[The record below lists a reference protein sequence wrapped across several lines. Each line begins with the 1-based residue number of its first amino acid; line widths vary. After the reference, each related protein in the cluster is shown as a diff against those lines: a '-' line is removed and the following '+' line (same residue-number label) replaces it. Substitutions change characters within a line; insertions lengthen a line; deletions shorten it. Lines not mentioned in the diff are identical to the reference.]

1 MKKYLS
7 CFLGLLFLGLLV
19 NPVFGEVTNLHTNN
33 DSFLMGDK
41 IEFSGTVEK
50 KSKGL
55 VTIVIRDLNNEFV
68 LLTQAT
74 INHDDTF
81 EKSIQIK
88 KKFTQNG
95 IYNAT
100 GFILNMT
107 RGVTSEFSVSL
118 DENKMI
124 DEVTLEKIE
133 DNVIE
138 NTQNVIQENEQ
149 YVPLENV
156 KIINSDFVDSNIE
169 PSYYVK
175 RYYSEPAY
183 KSWFDRNYPGQVIE
197 ETVGY
202 TDNVEKIK
210 SAVND
215 IMDNTIVPEAQA
227 SSIVTSNYNNN
238 DDSDIA
244 HITLVLAALG
254 ILFGAVYGVKI
265 QVDNNSRQISINRD
279 SIRIPKIIHHKF
291 DPKEILEARLAKGKI
306 TLEEYEKLKSKL
318 D

>member
-7 CFLGLLFLGLLV
+7 YSLGLLFLGLLV
-19 NPVFGEVTNLHTNN
+19 NPAFGEVTSLYTNN

-50 KSKGL
+50 ESNGL

-68 LLTQAT
+68 LLTQAM

-81 EKSIQIK
+81 EKSIQIGE
-88 KKFTQNG
+88 KFTQNG

-118 DENKMI
+118 NEYKII
-124 DEVTLEKIE
+124 DEAILKEI
-133 DNVIE
+133 DDSVIE
-138 NTQNVIQENEQ
+138 NAQITIQENEQ
-149 YVPLENV
+149 DVPLENV
-156 KIINSDFVDSNIE
+156 KIINRDFVDSNIE

-183 KSWFDRNYPGQVIE
+183 KSWFDRNYPGQTIE

-215 IMDNTIVPEAQA
+215 IMDNKIIPEAQA
-227 SSIVTSNYNNN
+227 SSIVTSYHNS

-244 HITLVLAALG
+244 QITLILAALG
-254 ILFGAVYGVKI
+254 ILFGAVYGVKR
-265 QVDNNSRQISINRD
+265 QADNNSRQISINRN

-291 DPKEILEARLAKGKI
+291 DPKEILETRLVKGEI

>member
-1 MKKYLS
+1 MKKYIS
-7 CFLGLLFLGLLV
+7 YSLGLLFLGLLV
-19 NPVFGEVTNLHTNN
+19 NPAFGEVTSLHTNN

-50 KSKGL
+50 ESKGL

-81 EKSIQIK
+81 EKGMEIGGR
-88 KKFTQNG
+88 FTQNG

-118 DENKMI
+118 DEHKII
-124 DEVTLEKIE
+124 DEVTLKEI
-133 DNVIE
+133 DDGIIE
-138 NTQNVIQENEQ
+138 NTQNIIQENEQ
-149 YVPLENV
+149 DVPLENV
-156 KIINSDFVDSNIE
+156 KIINRDFVDANIE

-175 RYYSEPAY
+175 RYYSEPVY
-183 KSWFDRNYPGQVIE
+183 KSWFDRNYSGQTIE

-210 SAVND
+210 SAVNE
-215 IMDNTIVPEAQA
+215 IMDNKIIPEAQA
-227 SSIVTSNYNNN
+227 SSIITSNHNSN
-238 DDSDIA
+238 DSDIA
-244 HITLVLAALG
+244 QITLVLAALG
-254 ILFGAVYGVKI
+254 MLFGAVYGVKR
-265 QVDNNSRQISINRD
+265 QVDNNSRQILINRN

-291 DPKEILEARLAKGKI
+291 DPKEILEARLVKGEI